1 MKKIAS
7 IALVALFTISTFAQK
22 QQRKQQRPDFTVDQM
37 AELQTKKMTLH
48 LDLTE
53 DQMQQVL
60 EINKQHVVE
69 RKQKMEERKALKHSE
84 KELSSD
90 EIFTK
95 KSTRLDKMIAH
106 KAEMKKILNEE
117 QFEKWSTSKKH
128 RMHKMKKR
136 NRKRKMQHKGMRK

>member
-22 QQRKQQRPDFTVDQM
+22 QQRKQQRQDFTVDQM

-53 DQMQQVL
+53 NQMQQIL
-60 EINKQHVVE
+60 EINKEHAVE
-69 RKQKMEERKALKHSE
+69 RKQKMEERKALKQSE
-84 KELSSD
+84 KELSSND
-90 EIFTK
+90 VFTK
-95 KSTRLDKMIAH
+95 QSARLDKMIAH
-106 KAEMKKILNEE
+106 KAEMKKILNNE

-136 NRKRKMQHKGMRK
+136 IGKRKMQQKRMRK

>member
-53 DQMQQVL
+53 DQMQQIL
-60 EINKQHVVE
+60 EINKKNVVE
-69 RKQKMEERKALKHSE
+69 RKQNMEEHKALKQSQ
-84 KELSSD
+84 KELSND

-106 KAEMKKILNEE
+106 KAEMKKVLNDE
-117 QFEKWSTSKKH
+117 QFEKWEKSIKH
-128 RMHKMKKR
+128 RMKKKIG
-136 NRKRKMQHKGMRK
+136 KRKMQQKRMRK

>member
-53 DQMQQVL
+53 DQVQQIL
-60 EINKQHVVE
+60 EINKQHAVE
-69 RKQKMEERKALKHSE
+69 RKQKTEEHKALKQSE

-95 KSTRLDKMIAH
+95 KNDRLDKMIAH
-106 KAEMKKILNEE
+106 KAEMKKVLNDE

-128 RMHKMKKR
+128 RIHKMKKKIG
-136 NRKRKMQHKGMRK
+136 KRKMQQKRMRK